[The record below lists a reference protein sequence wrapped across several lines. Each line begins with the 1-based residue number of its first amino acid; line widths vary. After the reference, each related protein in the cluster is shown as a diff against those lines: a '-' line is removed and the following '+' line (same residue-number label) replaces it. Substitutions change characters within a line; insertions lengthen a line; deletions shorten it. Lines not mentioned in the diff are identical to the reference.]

1 MKDTIKHTY
10 LAADFG
16 GGSGRIIAGF
26 LLNGR
31 LELEEIYRF
40 SNRQVK
46 LGNHIY
52 WDFPALFEDMKTGL
66 KLAAQKGY
74 AVKGIGIDTWGVDFG
89 LIDKHGNLLG
99 NPVCYRDARTEGMP
113 AEVFKCMDEHRHYAE
128 TGIQVMPINTLFQLY
143 SMKQNQD
150 AQLEVARQLLFMP
163 DLFSYFLTG
172 VANNEY
178 CIASTSELLNAKSR
192 NWSFDTIHSL
202 GLPEHLFGKIIL
214 PGTIRG
220 TLKEDIA
227 RETGLGAVD
236 VIAVGSHDTASAIA
250 AIPAS
255 GENYA
260 FLSSGTWSLLGTET
274 THPILT
280 EEARIA
286 QFTNEGGA
294 NGKITFLRNITGLW
308 ILQRLM
314 LEWKQSG
321 EEVDYSNII
330 EQAKLIKETVLI
342 DVDAAIFQNPE
353 NMTNNIQKYCK
364 ERKLTIPQNKAAFV
378 KCICASLASKYKE
391 AIIEMNRLIPEPIKQ
406 LYIIGGGSRNSLLNQ
421 LTADVTGIPVIAGP
435 AEATAIGNILTQAYA
450 KGDIKS
456 QEEITQIVRSSFD
469 TKTYQPQ

>member
-1 MKDTIKHTY
+1 MKNNTY

-16 GGSGRIIAGF
+16 GGSGRIIAGTISKGK
-26 LLNGR
+26 LHI
-31 LELEEIYRF
+31 EEIHRF
-40 SNRQVK
+40 TNRLVQ
-46 LGNHIY
+46 LGKHIY
-52 WDFPALFEDMKTGL
+52 WDFPCLFQDMKEGMRLAAKQGL
-66 KLAAQKGY
+66 KIN
-74 AVKGIGIDTWGVDFG
+74 GIGIDTWGVDFG
-89 LIDKHGNLLG
+89 LIDRNGNLLG
-99 NPVCYRDARTEGMP
+99 NPISYRDKRTVGIPEN
-113 AEVFKCMDEHRHYAE
+113 VFDIISKSEHYRR

-143 SMKQNQD
+143 SMLLED
-150 AQLEVARQLLFMP
+150 CPQLTIADRLLFMP
-163 DLFSYFLTG
+163 DLFNYFLTG
-172 VANNEY
+172 VAANEY
-178 CIASTSELLNAKSR
+178 SISSTSEFLNANTHTWDVDLLSQLK
-192 NWSFDTIHSL
+192 IPL
-202 GLPEHLFGKIIL
+202 HLFGEIRQ
-214 PGTIRG
+214 PGTILG
-220 TLKEDIA
+220 KLKKEIA
-227 RETGLGAVD
+227 KETGLDEID
-236 VIAVGSHDTASAIA
+236 VITVGSHDTASAIA

>member
-1 MKDTIKHTY
+1 MKNNTY

-16 GGSGRIIAGF
+16 GGSGRIIAGTIS
-26 LLNGR
+26 NGK
-31 LELEEIYRF
+31 LHIEEIHRF
-40 SNRQVK
+40 TNRLIQ
-46 LGNHIY
+46 LGKHIY
-52 WDFPALFEDMKTGL
+52 WDFPCLFQDMKEGMRLAAKQGL
-66 KLAAQKGY
+66 KIN
-74 AVKGIGIDTWGVDFG
+74 GIGVDTWGVDFG
-89 LIDKHGNLLG
+89 LIDRDGNLLG
-99 NPVCYRDARTEGMP
+99 NPVSYRDKRTIGIPEK
-113 AEVFKCMDEHRHYAE
+113 VFNIISKSEHYHR

-143 SMKQNQD
+143 SMLLED
-150 AQLEVARQLLFMP
+150 SPQLTIADRLLFMP
-163 DLFSYFLTG
+163 DLFNYFLTG
-172 VANNEY
+172 IAANEY
-178 CIASTSELLNAKSR
+178 SISSTSELLNANTHTWDVDLLSQLK
-192 NWSFDTIHSL
+192 I
-202 GLPEHLFGKIIL
+202 PQHLFGEIRQ
-214 PGTIRG
+214 PGTILG
-220 TLKEDIA
+220 KLKKEIA
-227 RETGLGAVD
+227 
-236 VIAVGSHDTASAIA
+236 SHDTASAIA

-260 FLSSGTWSLLGTET
+260 FLSSGTWSLLGTEMV
-274 THPILT
+274 HPILT

-314 LEWKQSG
+314 SEWKQSG
-321 EEVDYSNII
+321 EEVDYSDII

-353 NMTNNIQKYCK
+353 NMTKNIQKYCK

-378 KCICASLASKYKE
+378 KCICVSLASKYKE
-391 AIIEMNRLIPEPIKQ
+391 AIIEMNRLIPKPIKQ

-421 LTADVTGIPVIAGP
+421 LTANATGLPIIAGP

-456 QEEITQIVRSSFD
+456 QEEMTQIVINSFD